1 MNSKNSK
8 KNFALIGAGGYIA
21 PRHVEAIK
29 HTNNDLV
36 ALLDPYD
43 GVGYID
49 KHFPEASYFK
59 EAERFDRHLYRNKD
73 SVDYVSI
80 CSPNYLH
87 DAHIRLSLRNGCDVI
102 CEKPLVLRDKHLQ
115 SLKTLE
121 KETGKKIYNILQLRH
136 HPLIKELKEKY
147 KDCSPLTQHEVT
159 LDYITPRGVWYD
171 YSWKGDSDK
180 SGGVV
185 TNIGVHFFDML
196 IWIFGDVIA
205 YQVETTGKR
214 CKGTLHLK
222 NAKVTYN
229 LSIMKED
236 LPWDEWKPFRS
247 IKINGEELEFSTG
260 FTELHKISYEEI
272 LKGNGFTLEDVE
284 PTIKLIDGL
293 RQKEVKLDGQTFYI

>member
-1 MNSKNSK
+1 MSLENNI

-29 HTNNDLV
+29 HTNNNLV

-49 KHFPEASYFK
+49 KYFPQASYFK
-59 EAERFDRHLYRNKD
+59 ESERFDRHLYRHKN
-73 SVDYVSI
+73 SIDYVSI

-115 SLKTLE
+115 SLKGLE
-121 KETGKKIYNILQLRH
+121 EETGKKINNILQLRH
-136 HPLIKELKEKY
+136 HPLIKELKEKF
-147 KDCSPLTQHEVT
+147 KNTSKVHTVS

-196 IWIFGDVIA
+196 MWIFGDVKSFN
-205 YQVETTGKR
+205 VETTGKR
-214 CKGTLHLK
+214 SKGTLNLERA
-222 NAKVTYN
+222 NVSYN

-247 IKINGEELEFSTG
+247 IKIDGEEVEFSTG
-260 FTELHKISYEEI
+260 FTDLHKVSYEEI

-284 PTIKLIDGL
+284 PTIKLIDDL

>member
-1 MNSKNSK
+1 MSLENNI

-29 HTNNDLV
+29 HTNNNLV

-49 KHFPEASYFK
+49 KYFPQASYFK
-59 EAERFDRHLYRNKD
+59 ESERFDRHLYRHKNNI
-73 SVDYVSI
+73 DYVSI

-87 DAHIRLSLRNGCDVI
+87 DAHIRLSLRNDCDVI

-115 SLKTLE
+115 SLKGLE
-121 KETGKKIYNILQLRH
+121 KETGKKINNILQLRH
-136 HPLIKELKEKY
+136 HPLIKELKEKF
-147 KDCSPLTQHEVT
+147 KHTSKVHTVS

-185 TNIGVHFFDML
+185 TNIGIHFFDML
-196 IWIFGDVIA
+196 MWIFGGVKSFN
-205 YQVETTGKR
+205 VETTGKR
-214 CKGTLHLK
+214 SKGTLNLERA
-222 NAKVTYN
+222 NVSYN

-236 LPWDEWKPFRS
+236 LPWNEWKPFRS
-247 IKINGEELEFSTG
+247 IKIDGEEVEFSTG
-260 FTELHKISYEEI
+260 FTDLHKVSYEEI

-284 PTIKLIDGL
+284 PTIKLIDDL